1 MEQKEQIRLQAI
13 EETKKIIAE
22 LEGYETS
29 NEQVSLV
36 LLQETVE
43 LRKQLE
49 YLENPELKKK
59 DRIFKV
65 CEMNPYGECE
75 DENFFKRLDKAEK
88 AFDKKMAELQGELK
102 LVAPDDDDFPVGD
115 APVYVR
121 VGEETMHEPALKEG
135 VINYWYQTGGECAEW
150 ERNFTT
156 VVIVEIE
163 VE

>member
-13 EETKKIIAE
+13 EETKEILAE

-29 NEQVSLV
+29 NKQVALV
-36 LLQETVE
+36 LLQETVD

-75 DENFFKRLDKAEK
+75 DEKFFKRLDKAEK
-88 AFDKKMAELQGELK
+88 AFDTKMAELQNKLK
-102 LVAPDDDDFPVGD
+102 LVA
-115 APVYVR
+115 
-121 VGEETMHEPALKEG
+121 
-135 VINYWYQTGGECAEW
+135 
-150 ERNFTT
+150 
-156 VVIVEIE
+156 
-163 VE
+163 